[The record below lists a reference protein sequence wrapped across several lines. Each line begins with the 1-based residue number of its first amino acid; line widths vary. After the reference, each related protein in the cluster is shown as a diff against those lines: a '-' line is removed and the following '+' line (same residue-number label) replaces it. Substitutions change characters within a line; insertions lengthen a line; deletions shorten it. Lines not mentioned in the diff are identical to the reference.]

1 MCIARK
7 AISSLSDQ
15 PVCASHSAV
24 GCLVTANQS
33 DCRRPWPTTRNANRH
48 SKLMMGT
55 TQRSIAV
62 MASVWLRRTVRQPC
76 DGGARHLTMYLD
88 TVEFGDP
95 EAKLEQFTVD
105 ARGAL
110 QWVQL
115 AYSPDQCL
123 QRTFDLPPSRP
134 TPRFPAPIYPEPC
147 PQPSQDRVLLSH
159 ARHPIRLGH
168 SQVINTNKARSLV
181 RSRR

>member
-88 TVEFGDP
+88 TVDSATP
-95 EAKLEQFTVD
+95 KPSLSSSPWM
-105 ARGAL
+105 RGAPYNGFSSL
-110 QWVQL
+110 I
-115 AYSPDQCL
+115 
-123 QRTFDLPPSRP
+123 RP
-134 TPRFPAPIYPEPC
+134 
-147 PQPSQDRVLLSH
+147 
-159 ARHPIRLGH
+159 
-168 SQVINTNKARSLV
+168 INACSARSIFRLPGRPRDFQRQYTRNPA
-181 RSRR
+181 RSHRRIVSC